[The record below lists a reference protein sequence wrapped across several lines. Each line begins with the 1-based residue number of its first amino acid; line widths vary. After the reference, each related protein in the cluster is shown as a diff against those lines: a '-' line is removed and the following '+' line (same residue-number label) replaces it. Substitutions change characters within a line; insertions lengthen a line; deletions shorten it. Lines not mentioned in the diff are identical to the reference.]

1 MKSAAIKKEETPKPS
16 TTIPELSSKVDVNAI
31 PVHKGTGKPIT
42 QVNIDE
48 GGFSR

>member
-1 MKSAAIKKEETPKPS
+1 M
-16 TTIPELSSKVDVNAI
+16 SKVDVNAI

-48 GGFSR
+48 GTGPLLPMITAALDTAAV